1 MHPTGIEWSLFTNS
15 NVELTTLYSTTLGEE
30 VLPHAGGLPAFLHGL
45 IYRSRLDTQNLE
57 PPPWLYTEASPV
69 SLWIAFQL
77 WTVDTSSLRLKL

>member
-30 VLPHAGGLPAFLHGL
+30 VLPHAGGLPA
-45 IYRSRLDTQNLE
+45 RSRLDTQNLE